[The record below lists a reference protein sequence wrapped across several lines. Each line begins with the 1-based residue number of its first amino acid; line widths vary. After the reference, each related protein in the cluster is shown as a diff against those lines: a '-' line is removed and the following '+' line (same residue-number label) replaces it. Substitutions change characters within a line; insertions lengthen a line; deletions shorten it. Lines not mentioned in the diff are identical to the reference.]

1 MDTRMS
7 TILSSINF
15 LDNNPLDIVERVAG
29 AADIPFERFIE
40 EELLAAQ
47 YTGPWCT
54 YEMWFAYSSDVDALE
69 FRCGYDMKVPDDRL
83 VDIHCLL
90 ALINENM
97 WLGHFDLRQDEKRP
111 TWRHTFIFRGAPHP
125 KEAQIEDMLGIA
137 LQECNRFY
145 PAFQHVIWAGK
156 SPREALDAALFE
168 TAGEA

>member
-1 MDTRMS
+1 MS
-7 TILSSINF
+7 TILSSVDF
-15 LDNNPLDIVERVAG
+15 LGNNPLDIVERVAG
-29 AADIPFERFIE
+29 AADIPFERFNE
-40 EELLAAQ
+40 EEAH
-47 YTGPWCT
+47 YTGPWCA

-83 VDIHCLL
+83 VDIHGLL

-125 KEAQIEDMLGIA
+125 AEAQIEDMLGIA

-156 SPREALDAALFE
+156 SPRDALDAALFE

>member
-1 MDTRMS
+1 MS
-7 TILSSINF
+7 TILSSVNF
-15 LDNNPLDIVERVAG
+15 LDTNPLDIVERVAG

-47 YTGPWCT
+47 YTGPWCA
-54 YEMWFAYSSDVDALE
+54 YEMWVAYSSDVDALE

-111 TWRHTFIFRGAPHP
+111 TWRHAFIFRGAPHP
-125 KEAQIEDMLGIA
+125 TEAQIEDMLGIA

-156 SPREALDAALFE
+156 SSREALDAALFE

>member
-7 TILSSINF
+7 TILSSVDF
-15 LDNNPLDIVERVAG
+15 LHNNPLDIVERVAG
-29 AADIPFERFIE
+29 AANIPFERFNE
-40 EELLAAQ
+40 EELLAAH
-47 YTGPWCT
+47 YTGPWCA

-83 VDIHCLL
+83 EGIHGLL

-111 TWRHTFIFRGAPHP
+111 TWRHAFIFRGAPHP
-125 KEAQIEDMLGIA
+125 TEAQIEDMLGIA